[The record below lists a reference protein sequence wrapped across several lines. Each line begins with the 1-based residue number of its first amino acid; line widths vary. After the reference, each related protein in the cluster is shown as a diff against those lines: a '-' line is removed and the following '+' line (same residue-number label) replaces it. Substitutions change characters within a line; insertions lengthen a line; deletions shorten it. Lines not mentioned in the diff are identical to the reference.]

1 MQLQVLAEV
10 LFISGQRSLVEGTK
24 VAGLESQ
31 GFPHSA
37 RWRWM
42 GTGIQTSE
50 HFHVRVCVCVC
61 VLSHSVVSDSL
72 QPYALY
78 LSSLLCPW
86 NFLGKNTG
94 SELPFPP
101 LGDLPGPG
109 LEPES
114 PVSPALAG
122 RFFTPAPLGKPTSMS
137 DFPTIPRCLHTQTGQ
152 RTFLLGKLLCCNVS
166 DTLVSEVEPYKAF
179 SSLFYSCFNWLIHWN
194 WSMVGSFACVALNTS
209 LNHSYNIPVYFLVL
223 CSKIYLKSTGLQMC
237 DSFVEAKHIFCEFP
251 PTKTV

>member
-1 MQLQVLAEV
+1 
-10 LFISGQRSLVEGTK
+10 
-24 VAGLESQ
+24 
-31 GFPHSA
+31 
-37 RWRWM
+37 M

-61 VLSHSVVSDSL
+61 VCVCALSHSVVSDSL

-94 SELPFPP
+94 SGLPFPP

-122 RFFTPAPLGKPTSMS
+122 RFFTPVPLGKPTSMS
-137 DFPTIPRCLHTQTGQ
+137 DSPTIPRCLHTQTGQ

-194 WSMVGSFACVALNTS
+194 
-209 LNHSYNIPVYFLVL
+209 
-223 CSKIYLKSTGLQMC
+223 
-237 DSFVEAKHIFCEFP
+237 
-251 PTKTV
+251 